1 MLKLVDEKYEYIK
14 KKNQIRSQLKL
25 IYYKKLKTKIKILML
40 NVWFKIIDLIQRQ
53 NSQRKKIE
61 IKKLIKFMIYY
72 KLSNKM
78 KRTRNFST
86 WNQYMRETQLKF
98 FEFDQI
104 FDRNEFVA
112 IVLYKRFII
121 EKIIELQKRTQTLRF
136 KVNFDKMH
144 KQKKMK
150 NFFKTMIETMSFKF
164 I

>member
-1 MLKLVDEKYEYIK
+1 
-14 KKNQIRSQLKL
+14 
-25 IYYKKLKTKIKILML
+25 
-40 NVWFKIIDLIQRQ
+40 
-53 NSQRKKIE
+53 
-61 IKKLIKFMIYY
+61 
-72 KLSNKM
+72 
-78 KRTRNFST
+78 
-86 WNQYMRETQLKF
+86 MRETQLKF